1 VSAEQDLRTDLLA
14 HAPLVALITPGETK
28 RVAADKVEAGIA
40 RPFLVFTRRETH
52 RETTLMGELIYSA
65 PVFEL
70 QCWAD
75 TRAGAEALA
84 DAAEAALAASTREPF
99 GIPVQDRS
107 SAYDG
112 ELDLECV
119 VLVVEWSDEA

>member
-1 VSAEQDLRTDLLA
+1 MSAEADLRSDLLA
-14 HAPLVALITPGETK
+14 HAPLVAMIATNSTK

-40 RPFLVFTRRETH
+40 RPFIVFTRRETDPI
-52 RETTLMGELIYSA
+52 TTLDGVKHGA
-65 PVFEL
+65 KVFFEL
-70 QCWAD
+70 QCWGD
-75 TRAGAEALA
+75 TRASAEALA

-99 GIPVQDRS
+99 GIPSEDRS

-119 VLVVEWSDEA
+119 VLGVEWWQIP

>member
-1 VSAEQDLRTDLLA
+1 MSAEADLRTDLLA

-28 RVAADKVEAGIA
+28 RIAADKVEAGIA
-40 RPFLVFTRRETH
+40 RPFIVFTRRET
-52 RETTLMGELIYSA
+52 EPFTTLMGVKSA
-65 PVFEL
+65 ARITFEL

-84 DAAEAALAASTREPF
+84 DAAEAALAASTRAPY
-99 GIPVQDRS
+99 GIPIEDRS

-112 ELDLECV
+112 DLDLECV
-119 VLVVEWSDEA
+119 VLTVDWWEGA